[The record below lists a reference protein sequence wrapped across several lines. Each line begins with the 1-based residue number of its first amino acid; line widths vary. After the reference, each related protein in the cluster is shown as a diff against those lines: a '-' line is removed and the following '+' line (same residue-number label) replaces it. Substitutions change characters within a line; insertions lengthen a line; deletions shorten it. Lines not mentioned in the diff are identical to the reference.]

1 MRKVTYH
8 GLSEKIRDYG
18 VSRFYRDT
26 GIGGKMNFLYQ
37 LEEGRPIS
45 IKSLDACCDFFECD
59 IWELIEEVCDD

>member
-1 MRKVTYH
+1 MKVTYN

-45 IKSLDACCDFFECD
+45 IKSLNACCEFFECD
-59 IWELIEEVCDD
+59 IWDLIEEVEE